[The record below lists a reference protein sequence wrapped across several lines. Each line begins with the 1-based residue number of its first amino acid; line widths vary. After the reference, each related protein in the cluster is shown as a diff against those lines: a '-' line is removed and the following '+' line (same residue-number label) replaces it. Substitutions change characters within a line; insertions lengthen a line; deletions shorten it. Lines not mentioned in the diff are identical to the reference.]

1 MDLAT
6 VAAAVL
12 RPGAQLALRDE
23 RITISLRLVGSLLD
37 GRARIADISPDL
49 AREIRAA
56 DGNGLATLILPAGPG
71 PARIDL
77 SGRQFA
83 LPPTLRETLLS
94 LLNGGSASN
103 NSPAATNSRASA
115 ATSTLAAESKSA
127 MQLPTQT
134 LVAAVTAE
142 SAATTS
148 AAANALGASGALRSA
163 RNEARSEP
171 GPAVRFEA
179 PVFDPRAPAAS
190 AERLAARVSGS
201 GVFFEAHVAQWA
213 RGERGGAAVQSEA
226 QQVARALLADPAA
239 ADARADAQI
248 DALYRHTI
256 TLSGPAWAGQPMRLE
271 LGRDPQVAPD
281 AAAAGQGGA
290 EPVFVARLNLDLPRL
305 GSVEIRLRLAG
316 ESIAA
321 VIASHASAE
330 ELAQALPEFAAAL
343 TARGL
348 RPVLLQM
355 TEANGQGQ

>member
-12 RPGAQLALRDE
+12 RPGAPLALRDE
-23 RITISLRLVGSLLD
+23 RITIALRLVSSVLD

-56 DGNGLATLILPAGPG
+56 DGNALATLILPAGPG

-77 SGRQFA
+77 GGRQFA
-83 LPPTLRETLLS
+83 LPPALRDALLS
-94 LLNGGSASN
+94 LPNGGSASN
-103 NSPAATNSRASA
+103 GSPAAANANTT
-115 ATSTLAAESKSA
+115 ATASTLAAEAKSA

-134 LVAAVTAE
+134 LVAATAAE

-148 AAANALGASGALRSA
+148 AAANALAASGALRSA
-163 RNEARSEP
+163 RNEARAEP
-171 GPAVRFEA
+171 GPVVHFEA
-179 PVFDPRAPAAS
+179 PVFDSRAPAAT

-213 RGERGGAAVQSEA
+213 RGERTGDALQAEA
-226 QQVARALLADPAA
+226 QQLARAVLADPHAA
-239 ADARADAQI
+239 EARADAQV

-256 TLSGPAWAGQPMRLE
+256 ALSGPAWAGQPMRLE
-271 LGRDPQVAPD
+271 LGRDPQIAPD

-290 EPVFVARLNLDLPRL
+290 EPVFVARLNLELPRL
-305 GSVEIRLRLAG
+305 GSIEVRLRLAG

-321 VIASHASAE
+321 VIASQASAE
-330 ELAQALPEFAAAL
+330 ELGQALPEFASAL
-343 TARGL
+343 TARRL

-355 TEANGQGQ
+355 TEANGPGQ